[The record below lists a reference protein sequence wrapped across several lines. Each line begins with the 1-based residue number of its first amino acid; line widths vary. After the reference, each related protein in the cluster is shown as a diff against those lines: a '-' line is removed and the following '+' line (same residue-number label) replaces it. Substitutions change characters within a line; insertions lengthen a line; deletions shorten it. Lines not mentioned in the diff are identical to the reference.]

1 MLRHLTPF
9 IAGSVLS
16 SVILTGMHPASAQPG
31 AQRALDLLDV
41 VSTAR
46 GLGNTPIKDGG
57 GNPPPA
63 DDDGDGV
70 ANDADRCPN
79 TPQGAPVDNEG
90 CSASQKDDDNDG
102 VSNDSDICPNTPE
115 GEAVDGNGCGDSQKD
130 DDNDGVANTIDL
142 CPNTPEGED
151 VDSDGCSESQLDPEA
166 AVRQVYG
173 DDVNPLI
180 VSAQGGCTGSGCH
193 GRAGAPGGL
202 RLYGAGED
210 NSTQRNYDSFTSY
223 IGRESAARL
232 LSKLSGGLGHG
243 GGTRYV
249 AGEADYNTIAA
260 WAESVEALLP

>member
-1 MLRHLTPF
+1 MLYLQGCASIMLRLPTPI
-9 IAGSVLS
+9 IAGIVLCSVLL
-16 SVILTGMHPASAQPG
+16 VEAHPALAQTG
-31 AQRALDLLDV
+31 AQRAADLLDV

-70 ANDADRCPN
+70 ANDADLCPD
-79 TPQGAPVDNEG
+79 TPIGETVDAEG
-90 CSASQKDDDNDG
+90 CSASQR
-102 VSNDSDICPNTPE
+102 
-115 GEAVDGNGCGDSQKD
+115 
-130 DDNDGVANTIDL
+130 
-142 CPNTPEGED
+142 
-151 VDSDGCSESQLDPEA
+151 DPEA
-166 AVRQVYG
+166 VVRQVYE

-180 VSAQGGCTGSGCH
+180 VSAQGGCTSSGCH